1 MEAQRPPGCSRQL
14 RLLGGVHVVA
24 GERRMEIPEG
34 SRRLLVYV
42 ALQRRRADRR
52 QVAGALWPVGG
63 DERAAGN
70 LRSALWRL
78 RGAGLDLLDG
88 DHGFLVLSRDVTV
101 DVEEVS
107 AWAGRLITDRPGPLD
122 LTVPT
127 GWLGALDLLPGW
139 YDDWAL
145 IERERMRQRM
155 LHALEALTRHLT
167 LRARHAEAIDVAM
180 VAVEAEP
187 LRESAQRV
195 LVEAHA
201 AQSNHVEARRCF
213 ALYRRMIRRELG
225 VDPSPELT
233 ALVAAPGRARIA
245 I

>member
-88 DHGFLVLSRDVTV
+88 DHGFLVLSATSRWT
-101 DVEEVS
+101 S
-107 AWAGRLITDRPGPLD
+107 
-122 LTVPT
+122 
-127 GWLGALDLLPGW
+127 
-139 YDDWAL
+139 
-145 IERERMRQRM
+145 
-155 LHALEALTRHLT
+155 
-167 LRARHAEAIDVAM
+167 
-180 VAVEAEP
+180 
-187 LRESAQRV
+187 
-195 LVEAHA
+195 
-201 AQSNHVEARRCF
+201 RR
-213 ALYRRMIRRELG
+213 
-225 VDPSPELT
+225 
-233 ALVAAPGRARIA
+233 
-245 I
+245 